1 MRALVA
7 VLLLSTTACATSSTS
22 SDSTAT
28 GWVEIAPM
36 TVARSEHPGVALDGE
51 VIVIGGFIE
60 VGVGRTGVTDTVEA
74 FNPVTSTW
82 SELPRLPAP
91 IHHGMATAVSDRLF
105 VIGGYSET
113 GDAVNTVWEMVDG
126 AWAARSPLPQ
136 PVAAGAAVALD
147 DSIYVVGGTPQGGL
161 YRYDTAE
168 DVWSGMAAPDQ
179 QREHVAAAVFE
190 GEVWAIAGRWLGEI
204 FDSTEIFDPDSG
216 SWRNGPTLTEA
227 RSGFGA
233 AVVGDTLVVA
243 GGEVFEP
250 DQALS
255 SVELLSAGAGQWAMI
270 DSLPHGVHGNP
281 LVTIGAEVYLPGGS
295 TRAAGIENDGRS
307 YRITLG

>member
-7 VLLLSTTACATSSTS
+7 ALLLSTTACATSSTS
-22 SDSTAT
+22 SDSTPT

-36 TVARSEHPGVALDGE
+36 TVARSEHPGVAIGGE
-51 VIVIGGFIE
+51 VVVTGGFIE

-82 SELPRLPAP
+82 SELPPLPAP
-91 IHHGMATAVSDRLF
+91 IHHGMAAAVSDRFF
-105 VIGGYSET
+105 VIGGYSAT
-113 GDAVNTVWEMVDG
+113 GDAVNTVWELVDG
-126 AWAARSPLPQ
+126 AWTDRSPLPNL
-136 PVAAGAAVALD
+136 VAAGAAAALD
-147 DSIYVVGGTPQGGL
+147 DSIYVVGGTPEGGL

-168 DVWSGMAAPDQ
+168 DVWSEMAAPGQ
-179 QREHVAAAVFE
+179 QREHVAAVVFE
-190 GEVWAIAGRWLGEI
+190 GEVWAIAGRWEGGIL
-204 FDSTEIFDPDSG
+204 DSTEIFDPDSG
-216 SWRNGPTLTEA
+216 SWRNGPTLNEA

-233 AVVGDTLVVA
+233 AVVGDVLVVA

-250 DQALS
+250 DLALS
-255 SVELLSAGAGQWAMI
+255 SAELLSAGAGQWALI
-270 DSLPHGVHGNP
+270 DSLPNGVHGNP
-281 LVTIGAEVYLPGGS
+281 LVAIGAEVYLPGGS